1 MVETGLLSETVIN
14 HDDRK
19 KTNLIRVLI
28 VDDHQVVREGLRRIL
43 ELEEDI
49 RIVGE
54 AATGD
59 EAIAKTVAF
68 SPDVVTMD
76 LKMPGMDGI
85 IATREIKQ
93 KVPDVDVLMLTLYAE
108 DFVKEAISAGASGYL
123 LKDSDCD
130 QIVKAI
136 HQVHNGLCPIAP
148 SLTKELVTD
157 FARLSKQSPRRP
169 AATMAAMTTILFS
182 RPARLPSSPDEHRR
196 RLPTSPVLP
205 EPGAIDIVADEFL
218 GNSLDTTPPAITATT
233 PSVVAASG
241 TATPFRSVP
250 VDSERA
256 AQPDRRQRP
265 GGFPTAGSPGP
276 GAFGGLG
283 DTVYTLVPQYTPG
296 STTLT

>member
-157 FARLSKQSPRRP
+157 FARLSKQS
-169 AATMAAMTTILFS
+169 TILTKRQCEVLRMVAKGMS
-182 RPARLPSSPDEHRR
+182 SDEISNYLYISTSTVKREIRNILAKLNVSDRAQAISEAIRLK
-196 RLPTSPVLP
+196 L
-205 EPGAIDIVADEFL
+205 I
-218 GNSLDTTPPAITATT
+218 
-233 PSVVAASG
+233 
-241 TATPFRSVP
+241 
-250 VDSERA
+250 
-256 AQPDRRQRP
+256 
-265 GGFPTAGSPGP
+265 
-276 GAFGGLG
+276 
-283 DTVYTLVPQYTPG
+283 
-296 STTLT
+296 